1 MSDWRI
7 VYRGIRAKAAR
18 RLNNKRTNITE
29 VKADSEY
36 LVDILVQPHFSKR
49 EQSYQVTIYDTCE
62 FLTSTDGDLPM
73 GKPRANRE
81 DASPAWPSGGILDR

>member
-36 LVDILVQPHFSKR
+36 LVDILVQP
-49 EQSYQVTIYDTCE
+49 
-62 FLTSTDGDLPM
+62 STFF
-73 GKPRANRE
+73 KT
-81 DASPAWPSGGILDR
+81 